1 MLKQRIITALLLLA
15 VALPALFHSNPQW
28 LGGFGLVLIL
38 AAAWEW
44 GRLNGVGARWALL
57 IAPPITGTTG
67 QGQAARIGQRSRR
80 LHQGFQK
87 ASVSLVG
94 S

>member
-38 AAAWEW
+38 AAAWEG
-44 GRLNGVGARWALL
+44 GRLSGLLLRDPLEVFLSRGQLALGL
-57 IAPPITGTTG
+57 
-67 QGQAARIGQRSRR
+67 
-80 LHQGFQK
+80 LGFR
-87 ASVSLVG
+87 A
-94 S
+94 